1 MDKYVN
7 AIKLIQNSESEDIP
21 IEESVITYALSKE
34 EYSRKDLYKKFREEF
49 TIQNY
54 NKNIIEEWFV
64 KINYMPEN
72 NE

>member
-34 EYSRKDLYKKFREEF
+34 EYSRKDLYKKFRKEF